1 MLKRLL
7 YPGMALMNRLAYF
20 SKFSLVAILFLIPL
34 LVLSSIQIQ
43 QLWNDLRQLQ
53 RERAGLELQEQ
64 TLQLVAAA
72 EDYRDLS
79 ALQEIRNL
87 SEARRRAEQA
97 RETWYATYQQIHS
110 LSSQQLQDSNLSANL
125 EAIAE
130 QAEALFTHDDHLGTL
145 SMALSH
151 YQPLVLNSQRVIQE
165 LRQSSDLMRDSRVE
179 IQLLQ
184 MLLNSELPPLLQSV
198 SRGRSYGSRILIQGY
213 MDSRSSNELE
223 DVLDQLSRQAA
234 SWQAVLDSLAFRAPE
249 LAEDLQ
255 QLGWQVEEG
264 LLAYQTQLE
273 DRVVFAVSLDTPWE
287 EFYQA
292 SLEPRELLL
301 GVGRQLLSE
310 ADRILEAAETS
321 ETRSL
326 ITLASLLLLQLL
338 VVAYLY
344 TCFYVSMHS
353 NMRSLL
359 ASVKT
364 LAEGDLRVTPKV
376 TTKDEMGTLTL
387 AFGTMSQRMRE
398 LVSMVSVSVEQVS
411 QQAGQVADNAGT
423 ASSTSEEQQGETQQV
438 ATSMNQMTA
447 TATEVAE
454 HAVSAATSAG
464 NAREE
469 AERGQQVV
477 GEMSERMQRLAG
489 ALQDASQAGSS
500 LVERSNRIGEALEVI
515 RGIAEQTNLLALNA
529 AIEAA
534 RAGDAGRGFA
544 VVADEVRSLAS
555 RTQNST
561 HEIAEI
567 IADLHQGVDGVVGH
581 IDKSRERAQ
590 QTAEQSEQV
599 DAALASILKG
609 VMAIDSKSQQIA
621 AAAEQQSAVASE
633 IDANL
638 ARIRDG
644 SEASAQGAQAT
655 AASSQALTQ
664 TTGKLQ
670 EAISAFKV
678 S

>member
-1 MLKRLL
+1 MLKQLL
-7 YPGMALMNRLAYF
+7 QPGMALMNRLAYF
-20 SKFSLVAILFLIPL
+20 SKFSLVAILFLLPL
-34 LVLSSIQIQ
+34 AVLSSIQIQ
-43 QLWNDLRQLQ
+43 QLWEDLRQLQ
-53 RERAGLELQEQ
+53 RERVGLALQEQ
-64 TLQLVAAA
+64 TLNLVAAA

-79 ALQEIRNL
+79 ALQETRDL
-87 SEARRRAEQA
+87 PEAERLAEQA
-97 RETWYATYQQIHS
+97 RDTWRANFQKIAAIS
-110 LSSQQLQDSNLSANL
+110 AEELQDRNLADNL
-125 EAIAE
+125 EAIE
-130 QAEALFTHDDHLGTL
+130 QQVESLFAHDDHIGAL
-145 SMALSH
+145 SLALSH
-151 YQPLVLNSQRVIQE
+151 YQPLVLNSLRLIQE

-184 MLLNSELPPLLQSV
+184 MLLNSELPPLMHSV
-198 SRGRSYGSRILIQGY
+198 SLGRSYGSRVLTQGY
-213 MDSRSSNELE
+213 MDSRSSIELE
-223 DVLDQLSRQAA
+223 DVLDQLTRQAE

-255 QLGWQVEEG
+255 QLGGQVEEG
-264 LLAYQTQLE
+264 LVDYQVYLE
-273 DRVVFAVSLDTPWE
+273 DKVVFAVSLDTPWE
-287 EFYQA
+287 DFYQA
-292 SLEPRELLL
+292 SLGPRNMLMD
-301 GVGRQLLSE
+301 VGRQLLSE
-310 ADRILEAAETS
+310 ADKILATEEANAS
-321 ETRSL
+321 RSL
-326 ITLASLLLLQLL
+326 VIMAGLLLLQLL

-353 NMRSLL
+353 NMRSLMK
-359 ASVKT
+359 SVKI
-364 LAEGDLRVTPKV
+364 LAEGDLRVAPEA
-376 TTKDEMGTLTL
+376 TTKDEMGTLTQ
-387 AFGTMSQRMRE
+387 AFGAMSQRMRE
-398 LVSMVSVSVEQVS
+398 LVSMVGDSAQQVS
-411 QQAGQVADNAGT
+411 EQAGQVADHAGV
-423 ASSTSEEQQGETQQV
+423 AQNTSEEQQAETQQV

-447 TATEVAE
+447 TANEVAE
-454 HAVSAATSAG
+454 HAVSAADSAG
-464 NAREE
+464 SARWE
-469 AERGQQVV
+469 AERGQQLV
-477 GEMSERMQRLAG
+477 GEMSERMQRLAS

-515 RGIAEQTNLLALNA
+515 RAIAEQTNLLALNA

-581 IDKSRERAQ
+581 IDKSRERAE
-590 QTAEQSEQV
+590 QTAEQSAQV

-609 VMAIDSKSQQIA
+609 VTEIDSKSQQIS
-621 AAAEQQSAVASE
+621 AAAEEQSAVASE

-655 AASSQALTQ
+655 SASSQALTQ
-664 TTGKLQ
+664 TTQALQ
-670 EAISAFKV
+670 KAITAFKV